1 MLVGRFALLERL
13 ALGPALTADPAP
25 STINDR
31 PSEQVCL
38 GADGV
43 GSGNPAI
50 GGSCLE
56 PHGAGIGKG
65 QLHAAAYADRQAKA
79 SNAVFESVTYW

>member
-1 MLVGRFALLERL
+1 MPVSCVPVRERL
-13 ALGPALTADPAP
+13 ALRLTLVPDPAP
-25 STINDR
+25 LPINDR

-43 GSGNPAI
+43 GPGNRAI
-50 GGSCLE
+50 GGTRLE

-65 QLHAAAYADRQAKA
+65 QLHSAAYAYRQARA
-79 SNAVFESVTYW
+79 SNAVFESVTHW